1 MDNTSIPG
9 FEAVPFASG
18 AGAGYRNTVPVTSS
32 GTPGAASYTVGFPP
46 ETFQPIASGGIP
58 PSGADFNGVLFDL
71 SKAVRWE
78 QAGGQYP
85 FDATFAGT
93 IGGYP
98 KGAIV
103 LRADGSGQ
111 WLNTTNNNSTDPDSG
126 TAAGW
131 IALRAN
137 TGIATIAA
145 SPGANVPTPTQL
157 GAQVLVV
164 TGSLASAATLTLP
177 LTAGAQWTVINQ
189 TTGAGTL
196 TVQGATGSGAQ
207 VTQGTGISAFT
218 DGTNYYAITAPL
230 SGAYL
235 PINGTAVAATK
246 LATARAFSLAG
257 VVTAGSV
264 NFDGTG
270 NLTLNTAIADGA
282 LSIAKTNG
290 LQAALDAKAP
300 LQSPALTNGQ
310 AAASAASALTWA
322 GGGLSTAVRIL
333 PRATVGAFNS
343 LVQVNDAAII
353 FDASSVGY
361 GLSIGPANVVSGGAG
376 LRIAGNGNVS
386 IKGTVTGSSDVVAN
400 QNFIAATANLVLAP
414 TGAGAIYL
422 RPNGTGSGTGE
433 FSISSAGNV
442 SVAGS
447 VTATGGFQN
456 SDRRLKKN
464 IKPRDVQRG
473 FALKIARLFSEW
485 DRIADGVHDVG
496 LVAQRVKAIASRY
509 VTRGKKQGRKAG
521 MLGIDKA
528 GIALEASMDC
538 ALQLDQQAKTI
549 RTLLRR
555 IEKLEKAR

>member
-18 AGAGYRNTVPVTSS
+18 ATAGYRNTVPVTSS

-177 LTAGAQWTVINQ
+177 LTAGAQWTVINK

-207 VTQGTGISAFT
+207 VTQGTGIFAFT

-246 LATARAFSLAG
+246 LATERAFSLAG
-257 VVTAGSV
+257 VVTAGSA

-270 NLTLNTAIADGA
+270 NLTLTTAIADGA
-282 LSIAKTNG
+282 LSIAKTSG
-290 LQAALDAKAP
+290 LQTALDAKA
-300 LQSPALTNGQ
+300 N
-310 AAASAASALTWA
+310 
-322 GGGLSTAVRIL
+322 LS
-333 PRATVGAFNS
+333 GADF
-343 LVQVNDAAII
+343 
-353 FDASSVGY
+353 G
-361 GLSIGPANVVSGGAG
+361 
-376 LRIAGNGNVS
+376 GNVNVA
-386 IKGTVTGSSDVVAN
+386 GQMAVTGSTSSLNFPDRTNPTQVWQWYSSGGFARLYSPAAGTDVVSITQASGN
-400 QNFIAATANLVLAP
+400 MSVL
-414 TGAGAIYL
+414 
-422 RPNGTGSGTGE
+422 
-433 FSISSAGNV
+433 
-442 SVAGS
+442 GS
-447 VTATGGFQN
+447 VTAAGGFQN

-464 IKPRDVQRG
+464 IQPRPVQRG
-473 FALKIARLFSEW
+473 FALKLARMFVEW
-485 DRIADGVHDVG
+485 ERIADGVHDVG

-509 VTRGKKQGRKAG
+509 VIRGEKQGRKAG
-521 MLGIDKA
+521 MLAIDKA

-538 ALQLDQQAKTI
+538 ALQLDEQAKTI
-549 RTLLRR
+549 RALLRR